1 MKRETKLRGLD
12 NQLKALLPDIL
23 EIREEVIEHRECAHR
38 AKWDRFYRM
47 YFNTGERDQVR
58 SQKKLDKL
66 MVKYRRINSKRRQL
80 RIIQKCKQ
88 LSIL

>member
-1 MKRETKLRGLD
+1 MKRETKLRGLE
-12 NQLKALLPDIL
+12 NQLRALVPMILDI
-23 EIREEVIEHRECAHR
+23 RSEVLEHRECAHR
-38 AKWDRFYRM
+38 AKWDHFYRM
-47 YFNTGERDQVR
+47 HFDTGERDQVR

-66 MVKYRRINSKRRQL
+66 MCKYTKVNAKRREL